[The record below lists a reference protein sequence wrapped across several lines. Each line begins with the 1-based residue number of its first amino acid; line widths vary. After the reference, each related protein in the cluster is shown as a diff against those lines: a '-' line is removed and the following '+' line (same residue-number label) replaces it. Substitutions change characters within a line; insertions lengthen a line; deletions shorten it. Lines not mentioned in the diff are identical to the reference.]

1 MIFSNGGGLLF
12 CQIQIYPP
20 PFFSFNP
27 ALVTHS
33 LRTRFIKLYRDA
45 ATNTNKRV
53 SCLRV
58 WCVQFNA
65 ISVLMIRQ
73 NEETNPHLLRDMIVT
88 HIRKNADASEKEL
101 EALALFMGHSVS
113 MQRES
118 YDRRT
123 LEQKIEPAI
132 QMMQQMMMTDVR
144 QFGKKSQ

>member
-1 MIFSNGGGLLF
+1 
-12 CQIQIYPP
+12 
-20 PFFSFNP
+20 
-27 ALVTHS
+27 
-33 LRTRFIKLYRDA
+33 
-45 ATNTNKRV
+45 
-53 SCLRV
+53 
-58 WCVQFNA
+58 
-65 ISVLMIRQ
+65 
-73 NEETNPHLLRDMIVT
+73 MIVT

-144 QFGKKSQ
+144 LFGKKSQ